1 MKKILILLA
10 IITSLVSCS
19 DKKPAFTI
27 KDYRETVKRF
37 EADKTLQAI
46 VIERNDKMFILE
58 RNRMAPKEIVYAEGE
73 TAGNIFAGVIITLAT
88 LLFIYL
94 IVLVL
99 DL

>member
-10 IITSLVSCS
+10 IITSLVSCG
-19 DKKPAFTI
+19 DKKPTFTI

-37 EADKTLQAI
+37 ETDTALQTI

-58 RNRMAPKEIVYAEGE
+58 RNRMAPEEIVYVKGE
-73 TAGNIFAGVIITLAT
+73 TARNIFAGVIITLAT

-94 IVLVL
+94 IALVL